1 MQLTQQR
8 TIKKTVIM
16 QGIGLHSGEQVT
28 LKFKPSAPNT
38 GVVFKRTDL
47 SGMPTIAANALLIQ
61 DTMMSS
67 NLVQDGIKV
76 GTVEHLLS
84 AIAGLSIDNLVI
96 EVSAAEIPIMDGS
109 ATQFVDV
116 LKTADICD
124 QETPK
129 RYLSLLKTVRVE
141 DGDKWAQLS
150 PAAHFELNFEIDF
163 NHPAI
168 NNTGQVA
175 SIILTPESY
184 ANELCNARTF
194 GFLKD
199 IEQLKANNLALG
211 GSLDNA
217 IVLDEDTIMNE
228 QGLRMSDEFVK
239 HKILDAVGDLFLIG
253 YPILGKFEAYKSG
266 HGLNNALV
274 RKVLGDKSNYE
285 ILG

>member
-8 TIKKTVIM
+8 TIKETVII

-67 NLVQDGIKV
+67 NLVQEGVKV

-84 AIAGLSIDNLVI
+84 AIAGLSIDNLVV

-109 ATQFVDV
+109 ATQFVDL
-116 LKTADICD
+116 LKTAEVCE
-124 QETPK
+124 QSEPK
-129 RYLSLLKTVRVE
+129 RYLKLLRTVRVE

-150 PAAHFELNFEIDF
+150 PANHYELNFEIDF
-163 NHPAI
+163 EHSAI
-168 NNTGQVA
+168 NQTGQVA

-184 ANELCNARTF
+184 EKQLCNARTF

>member
-8 TIKKTVIM
+8 TIKETVIM

-67 NLVQDGIKV
+67 NLVQEGVKV

-84 AIAGLSIDNLVI
+84 AIAGLSIDNLVV

-109 ATQFVDV
+109 ATQFVDL
-116 LKTADICD
+116 LKTAEVCE
-124 QETPK
+124 QSEPK
-129 RYLSLLKTVRVE
+129 RYLKLLRTVRVE

-150 PAAHFELNFEIDF
+150 PANHYELNFEIDF
-163 NHPAI
+163 EHSAI
-168 NNTGQVA
+168 NQTGQVA

-184 ANELCNARTF
+184 EKQLCNARTF